1 MIVKS
6 IRENLGGMWSLLVG
20 LRVTSINFFRPHV
33 TVHYPRQCVP
43 TLEGYRGHIELV
55 PLEKDPLKSKCIA
68 CSNCVKICP
77 TSCISLKATKPK
89 KAAVAEGADSP
100 AAKVPSEGKKEA
112 PVKKAKPELQSFVLD
127 YNYCSLCGLCVQSCP
142 TGALEFSDD
151 VYLAGFTRQ
160 EFVFDLLARLQ
171 RQAQKKEQ

>member
-20 LRVTSINFFRPHV
+20 LKVTSKNFFQTHV
-33 TVHYPRQCVP
+33 TVHYPRQSVP
-43 TLEGYRGHIELV
+43 SLEGYRGHIELV
-55 PLEKDPLKSKCIA
+55 PKEDDPSKSKCIA

-77 TSCISLKATKPK
+77 TSCISLKAVRPK
-89 KAAVAEGADSP
+89 KKEE
-100 AAKVPSEGKKEA
+100 PSTEAGDEAEGKKKA
-112 PVKKAKPELQSFVLD
+112 PAKKGKPELQSFVLD

-142 TGALEFSDD
+142 TGALDFSSD

-171 RQAQKKEQ
+171 HQAQKKER